1 MGRLCVCMVSDFF
14 FPNIGGVENHIFELS
29 QVLLK
34 RGIKVIV
41 VFKELILLYL
51 FRLLIIMERKKEL
64 DGCRMA

>member
-1 MGRLCVCMVSDFF
+1 VGQFILLEIRLPQMGRLCVCMVSDFF

-41 VFKELILLYL
+41 VFKKY
-51 FRLLIIMERKKEL
+51 
-64 DGCRMA
+64 